1 MATYYYSTQP
11 FLAWCINHYFY
22 QKTHYVWVAAP
33 FYPYRE
39 RNPRS
44 SNPYLIYQDF
54 YQPWKDRDIYSSYL
68 NQQRRKL
75 IEGISKQSLLT
86 DKHRISRLK
95 IICDRINIAFFYPLV
110 YRVDVDAIASKRLD
124 NTQGSA
130 ADVDSSEF
138 LIADLQEDEFDLLF
152 ADIDQAITS
161 QSFLQ
166 LWAGVTD
173 TQTALSLL
181 ESECTS

>member
-54 YQPWKDRDIYSSYL
+54 YEPWKDRDIYSPYIESMRWRLMHGLNAQSY
-68 NQQRRKL
+68 
-75 IEGISKQSLLT
+75 ISDHQT
-86 DKHRISRLK
+86 ISRLK
-95 IICDRINIAFFYPLV
+95 LICDTIHIEFFYPIV
-110 YRVDVDAIASKRLD
+110 YRVDVDAIASRRLD
-124 NTQGSA
+124 DTKGSA
-130 ADVDSSEF
+130 ADVDSNEF
-138 LIADLQEDEFDLLF
+138 LITDLQEDEFDVLF
-152 ADIDQAITS
+152 ADIDQVIID
-161 QSFLQ
+161 QSLLQ
-166 LWAGVTD
+166 LWAGATD
-173 TQTALSLL
+173 TKTALSLL
-181 ESECTS
+181 ESERML